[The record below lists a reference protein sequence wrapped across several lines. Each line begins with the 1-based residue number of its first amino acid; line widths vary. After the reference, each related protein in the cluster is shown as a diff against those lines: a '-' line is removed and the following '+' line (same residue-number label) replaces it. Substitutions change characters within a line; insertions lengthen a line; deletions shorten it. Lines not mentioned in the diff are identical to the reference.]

1 MLYYYIASKK
11 NFAVKGFA
19 FDYRNFLTSY
29 MAYLLTLKKK
39 IIFRIKIK
47 GKHFSFLPNIRH
59 ATIMQHYADKVPKF
73 SVEIVPLVPKYSL

>member
-39 IIFRIKIK
+39 NHFQDKNKRKTFLFLA
-47 GKHFSFLPNIRH
+47 KHTTCNHH
-59 ATIMQHYADKVPKF
+59 AA
-73 SVEIVPLVPKYSL
+73 LC